1 MKNVFKNMG
10 SQVVIST
17 REYKELVIAEEKR
30 ETEKV
35 EEKNA
40 DLIFKNRLLKNL
52 LLECN
57 LKDGYLD
64 CPIEEL
70 TDISA
75 WNYGLKNPTKL
86 IQVFSIEEMNL
97 YIKQKKEEYDRTHKT
112 EKE

>member
-17 REYKELVIAEEKR
+17 REYKELVTAEEKR
-30 ETEKV
+30 EIEKL

-52 LLECN
+52 LLKSN

-64 CPIEEL
+64 CPIKEL

-75 WNYGLKNPTKL
+75 WNYGLRNPIKL
-86 IQVFSIEEMNL
+86 MQVLTIEEMNL

-112 EKE
+112 EE